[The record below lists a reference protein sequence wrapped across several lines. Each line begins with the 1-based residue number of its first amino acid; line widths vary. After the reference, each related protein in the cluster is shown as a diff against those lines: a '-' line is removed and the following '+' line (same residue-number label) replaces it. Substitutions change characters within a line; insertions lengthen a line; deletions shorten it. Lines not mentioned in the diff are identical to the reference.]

1 MRRNNPLCYQ
11 YPTNAQR
18 KGLRTLR
25 GINGQYHFVELI
37 SKYINDAKKWHEKSI
52 GEMWTES
59 TAQYLWILL
68 LLPLKNVSLQNSTL
82 LLHPTNWV
90 GFLDNYTCFQKEYM
104 CWMSRLLIEGEQ
116 PANSQVS
123 RVVTCAKV
131 NLAPDFSKVKNG
143 GNSGGWISWRR
154 KKEDLRWCIWIGGLR
169 SARYLF
175 LLLFLKVLSACPLSL
190 WKVCWKSNIKKS
202 WSRALEAQS
211 TVKLK
216 LMREK
221 RAW

>member
-131 NLAPDFSKVKNG
+131 NLAPDFSKVKK
-143 GNSGGWISWRR
+143 WRQQR
-154 KKEDLRWCIWIGGLR
+154 WMNIMKKEERGLTLMYLNWWFEISSIFVPIIVPESLIGM
-169 SARYLF
+169 
-175 LLLFLKVLSACPLSL
+175 
-190 WKVCWKSNIKKS
+190 
-202 WSRALEAQS
+202 S
-211 TVKLK
+211 TVPVKGVLEKQHQEKLK
-216 LMREK
+216 
-221 RAW
+221 